1 MPRSPF
7 YFLIIIFL
15 LVNSAQARELSV
27 YTEKKP
33 TPSLRLEDL
42 QGNIRDLRDFRG
54 KVVLVNFW
62 ASWCPPC
69 RIELPSMWRLK
80 NKLRQEPFEIIAV
93 NMAEPKRDIIAFL
106 PKRLQ
111 QSFVVLLD
119 KDGATLNRWR
129 VYALPTSYIIDPQGR
144 IRYVLYGEA
153 KWDAASKIRKIR
165 ALLPQK
171 P

>member
-1 MPRSPF
+1 MIRIPVILLLIFIFAVSP
-7 YFLIIIFL
+7 
-15 LVNSAQARELSV
+15 AQARELSV
-27 YTEKKP
+27 YTGKKP

-69 RIELPSMWRLK
+69 RVELPSMWRLK

-93 NMAEPKRDIIAFL
+93 NMAEPRRDIIAFL

-119 KDGATLNRWR
+119 KDGATLTSWR
-129 VYALPTSYIIDPQGR
+129 VYAFPTSYIIDPQGR
-144 IRYVLYGEA
+144 IRYVLYGETR
-153 KWDAASKIRKIR
+153 WDEADKVRKIR
-165 ALLPQK
+165 GLLPKK